1 MSDTSPGRQ
10 AGASKPVARR
20 SRRLAAGC
28 AVIAVVAAGLFVAR
42 GLPDSIATDVA
53 GDALYAVA
61 VYTGLVLLWPRA
73 RRMLLA
79 AGASG
84 WCIAVE
90 FLQLSGLPAVLAERM
105 PPVGLVLGSGF
116 DVRDLVVYVL
126 AVASAAGVDAGV
138 SALLLHRGER
148 RVDVGSPG

>member
-1 MSDTSPGRQ
+1 M
-10 AGASKPVARR
+10 ARR

-42 GLPDSIATDVA
+42 GLSDSIATDVA

-79 AGASG
+79 AGAAG

-126 AVASAAGVDAGV
+126 AAASAAGVDAGV
-138 SALLLHRGER
+138 GALLLHRGER